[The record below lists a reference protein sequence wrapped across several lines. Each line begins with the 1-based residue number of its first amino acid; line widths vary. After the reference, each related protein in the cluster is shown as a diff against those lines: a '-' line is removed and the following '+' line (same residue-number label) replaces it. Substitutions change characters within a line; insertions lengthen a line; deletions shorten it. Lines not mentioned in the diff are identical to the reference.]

1 MAGMETEPRGTRA
14 RSIAATPIRKPR
26 PARRSSAADR
36 SSRDITL
43 IVFCRDPVAGQTK
56 TRLIPRLGAA
66 NAAALARAFIDDA
79 LRKCRALAPARI
91 LIAASAPGGGVANS
105 PWLRRIARRFGAVL
119 VDQGSGGL
127 GARMAHAL
135 EPYRAGGAALIGTDT
150 PSLPLELLARSV
162 ALLRRAPVVIAPSL
176 DGGYYLV
183 GVRGPMPEIFRA
195 IRWGRASVLSQTLAR
210 LRRSRTRY
218 ALGPA
223 WYDVDR
229 MSDVALLAAHLARM
243 KTQDGTASAR
253 GHDGASRPSP
263 LPCPATARVLQRLGL
278 IRAGR

>member
-91 LIAASAPGGGVANS
+91 VIAASAPGGGVANS

-135 EPYRAGGAALIGTDT
+135 EPYRAGAYRHRHAVVAARTARAKRCAAAACAGRHRAKPRRRVLPGRGARPDARNFSRDPMGPRERAQPDACAASPQPDALRAW
-150 PSLPLELLARSV
+150 PSVVRRRSHER
-162 ALLRRAPVVIAPSL
+162 RRAA
-176 DGGYYLV
+176 
-183 GVRGPMPEIFRA
+183 
-195 IRWGRASVLSQTLAR
+195 GRASCANENAR
-210 LRRSRTRY
+210 RHRERARPRRRVAAVAAAVPGDCQSAAAAWTDTR
-218 ALGPA
+218 
-223 WYDVDR
+223 W
-229 MSDVALLAAHLARM
+229 
-243 KTQDGTASAR
+243 
-253 GHDGASRPSP
+253 P
-263 LPCPATARVLQRLGL
+263 LE
-278 IRAGR
+278 

>member
-1 MAGMETEPRGTRA
+1 MAGMQTEPRDARA
-14 RSIAATPIRKPR
+14 RGIAATPIKTR
-26 PARRSSAADR
+26 PARRSRAVDR

-43 IVFCRDPVAGQTK
+43 IVFCREPVAGQTK

-66 NAAALARAFIDDA
+66 DAAALARAFIDDA

-91 LIAASAPGGGVANS
+91 VIAASASGGVENS
-105 PWLRRIARRFGAVL
+105 AYLRRIARRFGAAL
-119 VDQGSGGL
+119 VDQGSGSL
-127 GARMAHAL
+127 GARMARAL

-162 ALLRRAPVVIAPSL
+162 ALLRRVPVVIAPSL

-183 GVRGPMPEIFRA
+183 GVRGPMPEMFRA

-210 LRRSRTRY
+210 LRRSGTRY

-229 MSDVALLAAHLARM
+229 LSDVALLAAHLERM
-243 KTQDGTASAR
+243 KAQGDPPA
-253 GHDGASRPSP
+253 
-263 LPCPATARVLQRLGL
+263 LPCPATAAVMKRLGL